1 MPFSNPSVSGTT
13 GEKLRRPVSDFLR
26 PGPPPLRIDQSVGE
40 ALEAIRSTGLEERI
54 FYFYVVDEGG
64 RLSGVVPARKL
75 LTEPLDRTV
84 GEIMIPR
91 ALSLPERAT
100 LLDACE
106 CFILHRFLAIPVVDS
121 EKRLKGIID
130 VSLFTDEVMEMNAG
144 TPSGNGNDQLFQSI
158 GIHVQE
164 LRHASPWKAFGIRFP
179 WLAATV
185 SGGVL
190 CAMMAG
196 AFAATL
202 EKRVVLAVFMALVLG
217 LGEAVAAQSLALT
230 VQSLPSVGIRWK
242 WLRGKI
248 AREAVTSLLLGL
260 LAGCAVSVM
269 VALFWHDSRAAL
281 SIAASVVFSTLV
293 AGLSGVLVPVLLRI
307 VSWDPRIAAGPI
319 TLATADLFTVSCYLV
334 TARIVLG

>member
-1 MPFSNPSVSGTT
+1 MPLQDSPVEGPSGDN
-13 GEKLRRPVSDFLR
+13 LRRPVSEFLR

-40 ALEAIRSTGLEERI
+40 ALAAIRSTGLEERI
-54 FYFYVVDEGG
+54 FYFYVVDAEG

-75 LTEPLDRTV
+75 LTEPLERPV
-84 GEIMIPR
+84 GEVMLPR

-106 CFILHRFLAIPVVDS
+106 CFILHKFLAIPVVDS

-130 VSLFTDEVMEMNAG
+130 VSLFTDEVMEMNSGA
-144 TPSGNGNDQLFQSI
+144 PSGNNNDQLFQSI

-164 LRHASPWKAFGIRFP
+164 LRHASAWKAFGIRFP

-190 CAMMAG
+190 CAVMAG

-230 VQSLPSVGIRWK
+230 VQSLPPARIRWK
-242 WLRGKI
+242 WLRGKLG
-248 AREAVTSLLLGL
+248 REAVTALFLGL
-260 LAGCAVSVM
+260 LAGCAVALM
-269 VALFWHDSRAAL
+269 VGLFWNDARAAF
-281 SIAASVVFSTLV
+281 SIAGSVVFSILV
-293 AGLSGVLVPVLLRI
+293 AGLTGVLVPVFLRI

-334 TARIVLG
+334 TARLVLG